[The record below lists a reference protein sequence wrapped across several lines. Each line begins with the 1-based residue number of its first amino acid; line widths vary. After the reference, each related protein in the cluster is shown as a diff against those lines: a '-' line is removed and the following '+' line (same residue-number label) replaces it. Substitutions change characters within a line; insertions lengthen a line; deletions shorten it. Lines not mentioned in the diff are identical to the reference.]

1 MDFLEIANSPIL
13 FGIAAIPVLWATAQ
27 AVIYLRMAIKEAKVQ
42 KLPKKTIKKV
52 ITVTSIFSIIP
63 SLPIVITL
71 AVLTAIMGRFIPW
84 LRLSVMGSPAY
95 ESFAAELTLKA
106 FGMEGSLGATQFTP
120 EVFVAAV
127 WVMSTAIMAIPLVT
141 LLLIKS
147 YDKKMKAYKEKG
159 GFMSVATGALMVGL
173 MCTMFIP
180 GMVNFDN
187 PVGILVGAVAF
198 AFAFLFDLIAEK
210 TGAKT
215 LEQFSFPLAMIIGM
229 ASAVLFS

>member
-13 FGIAAIPVLWATAQ
+13 FGIVAIPVLWAAVQ
-27 AVIYLRMAIKEAKVQ
+27 AVVYLRMAIKEAKVQ
-42 KLPKKTIKKV
+42 KLPKGTVKKV
-52 ITVTSIFSIIP
+52 ISVTSVFSIIP

-84 LRLSVMGSPAY
+84 MRLSVMGSPAY
-95 ESFAAELTLKA
+95 ESFAAELTLKS
-106 FGMEGSLGATQFTP
+106 FGLEGVLGAVQFTP
-120 EVFVAAV
+120 NVFVAAI
-127 WVMSTAIMAIPLVT
+127 WVMTLAIMVIPIET

-147 YDKKMKAYKEKG
+147 YGKKLKTFKEKG

-173 MCTMFIP
+173 ICTMFIP
-180 GMVNFDN
+180 GMLNFDH

-198 AFAFLFDLIAEK
+198 AFAFLFDFIAEK

-215 LEQFSFPLAMIIGM
+215 LEQFSFPLAMLMGM
-229 ASAVLFS
+229 ASAVIVS